1 VEIIIFIIA
10 TIIIFLGLIGCIA
23 PVIPGPPLCYI
34 AVLLIHFFTT
44 LSFTP
49 IFLWLGAI
57 LTITVTL
64 LDLWFQIYGVKKFG
78 GSKKAILGTT
88 IGLIIGFFFAPI
100 GLIIGPFLGAFI
112 GEILNSSNQKIK
124 KPFTVAIGALFG
136 FIAGSLLKISI
147 GVYISYHF
155 FYKII
160 DSLFI

>member
-1 VEIIIFIIA
+1 MEIITFIIA

-23 PVIPGPPLCYI
+23 PVIPGPPLCYTAI
-34 AVLLIHFFTT
+34 LLIHFFTK

-49 IFLWLGAI
+49 IFLWTGAI
-57 LTITVTL
+57 LTIIVTL

-78 GSKKAILGTT
+78 GSKKAIWGST

-112 GEILNSSNQKIK
+112 GEVLNSSKQKK
-124 KPFTVAIGALFG
+124 TPFIVATGALFG

-147 GVYISYHF
+147 GVYIAYHF
-155 FYKII
+155 FYIII
-160 DSLFI
+160 DALFL